1 MGDQISVPVS
11 LPTAFDVADALNRVA
26 GDREL
31 LAELVYI
38 ARAESPRLL
47 SEIQHSV
54 ESNDAD
60 GLERATHRLRGS
72 VGVFGAHSVSKAALE
87 LELMARQRILI
98 GAPGKL
104 VELRDALHQ
113 LDADLAT
120 FSEDPSL

>member
-1 MGDQISVPVS
+1 MPVS
-11 LPTAFDVADALNRVA
+11 LPAAFDIADALTRVA

-47 SEIQHSV
+47 SEIQQSV

-87 LELMARQRILI
+87 LELMARARVLI
-98 GAPGKL
+98 GAPRKL
-104 VELRDALHQ
+104 VELREALDQ

>member
-1 MGDQISVPVS
+1 MPVS
-11 LPTAFDVADALNRVA
+11 LQPAFDVAEALTRVA

-38 ARAESPRLL
+38 ARAELPRLL
-47 SEIQHSV
+47 SETQQSV

-87 LELMARQRILI
+87 LEVMARQRVLI
-98 GAPGKL
+98 GAPRKL
-104 VELRDALHQ
+104 IELREALHQ
-113 LDADLAT
+113 LDTDLAT
-120 FSEDPSL
+120 FSEDSSL